1 MNTIITDA
9 VLYQALLE
17 STHGESLRDRTD
29 FRDFSETFQTLSA
42 KIREYVLI
50 FRSKR
55 RFNNCTYS
63 YVDPS

>member
-17 STHGESLRDRTD
+17 SRTAS
-29 FRDFSETFQTLSA
+29 RYAIVRISVIFQKLFNLSA
-42 KIREYVLI
+42 KIREYVLT